1 MSSVN
6 PNKYDK
12 PSHYRRKMNLREKMK
27 TCGVTLTSIAKE
39 LPSNN
44 YPQVCNILN
53 EKLSARVH
61 EIAERLCEE
70 KAEELRS
77 ALNSI

>member
-1 MSSVN
+1 
-6 PNKYDK
+6 
-12 PSHYRRKMNLREKMK
+12 MNLREKMK
-27 TCGVTLTSIAKE
+27 TCGVTLTSVANE

-53 EKLSARVH
+53 EELSARVH

-70 KAEELRS
+70 KAEKLRS

>member
-1 MSSVN
+1 
-6 PNKYDK
+6 
-12 PSHYRRKMNLREKMK
+12 MNLREKMK
-27 TCGVTLTSIAKE
+27 TFGVTLTSVAKE

-53 EKLSARVH
+53 EKLSTRVH

-70 KAEELRS
+70 QAEKLRS
-77 ALNSI
+77 ALDHNSWTQLNRKT